1 MPSNPR
7 DGRGERRPAAAARPD
22 GEGQGSL
29 HSHTLTTV
37 RRSLEVL
44 ELVVTHSGKFNAKG
58 LARHLGTSLSTVYHV
73 INTLEDTGFV
83 QPSGHGGGLEPG
95 PAMTRLHRSMG
106 EAAPAAERMKPL
118 LREIAGQTETRS
130 YLAVWDDGDL
140 EIVDVQGRFGVRELP
155 GLRKGFRGAAHAL
168 ALGKVFLA
176 HLDESQWPSYARAPV
191 LESFTH
197 HTIRD
202 PAVLARSLAT
212 VRERRLAIDREE
224 FAAGMCCIA
233 VPLYS
238 DGECIAAIG
247 ISLGGLRFIYEGET
261 LVHIIRD
268 LVGPTGAA
276 GQPAGLPGG

>member
-1 MPSNPR
+1 MASNPQN
-7 DGRGERRPAAAARPD
+7 GRGLRRSA
-22 GEGQGSL
+22 EQQGSL

-73 INTLEDTGFV
+73 INTLEDLGFV
-83 QPSGHGGGLEPG
+83 QPAGHGGGLEPG
-95 PAMTRLHRSMG
+95 PAMGRLHRSMG

-118 LREIAGQTETRS
+118 LREISDQTETRS

-155 GLRKGFRGAAHAL
+155 TLRKGFRGAAHAL
-168 ALGKVFLA
+168 AVGKVLLA
-176 HLDESQWPSYARAPV
+176 HLDPSEWPNYARGPE
-191 LESFTH
+191 LESFTD

-202 PAVLARSLAT
+202 PAELARNLAAVREQRLAT
-212 VRERRLAIDREE
+212 DREE
-224 FAAGMCCIA
+224 FAAGTCCIA

-238 DGECIAAIG
+238 DDRCVAAVG
-247 ISLGGLRFIYEGET
+247 ISLGGRRFVHEGQT
-261 LVHIIRD
+261 LTHVIRD
-268 LVGPTGAA
+268 VVGHAGTAPGPVVPTS
-276 GQPAGLPGG
+276 

>member
-1 MPSNPR
+1 MPKVSSPR
-7 DGRGERRPAAAARPD
+7 DGPGD
-22 GEGQGSL
+22 GRSAGGPGSL

-44 ELVVTHSGKFNAKG
+44 ELVVTHSGKFTAKG
-58 LARHLGTSLSTVYHV
+58 LALHLGTSLSTVYHV
-73 INTLEDTGFV
+73 INTLEDLGFV
-83 QPSGHGGGLEPG
+83 QPSSHGGGLEPG
-95 PAMTRLHRSMG
+95 PAIARINRSMG
-106 EAAPAAERMKPL
+106 EGAPAAERMRPL
-118 LREIAGQTETRS
+118 LREISDQTETRS

-155 GLRKGFRGAAHAL
+155 TLRKGFRGAAHAL

-176 HLDESQWPSYARAPV
+176 HLDPSKWPGYARAPV
-191 LESFTH
+191 LESFTD

-212 VRERRLAIDREE
+212 VRERRLATDREE

-233 VPLYS
+233 VPLYD

-268 LVGPTGAA
+268 LVGP
-276 GQPAGLPGG
+276 